1 MKIRNPTVIK
11 WIGFLGAL
19 IIRCWIGTLSFRC
32 RCLGKDVFNDRAGHY
47 LATFWHENILV
58 PCYFFA
64 RKDVL
69 VLISQHADGEMIA
82 QVCKHM
88 GLGTIRGSSTRG
100 GIKAMREMIRAS
112 TSCHIA
118 VMPDGPRGP
127 RRHVELGL
135 IYLAAKTGLPI
146 VLFGVGHDRPWRLKT
161 WDRFC
166 MPRPFSQ
173 ALVIASAPIHIPE
186 DAGKAALETHRQ
198 QVEQALNDLTDYAER
213 LASR

>member
-1 MKIRNPTVIK
+1 MKFRKPTLIK
-11 WIGFLGAL
+11 WIAFLGAL
-19 IIRCWIGTLSFRC
+19 LIRCWIGTLSFRC
-32 RCLGKDVFNDRAGHY
+32 RCLGKDVFNDRDGHY

-82 QVCKHM
+82 QVCKYM

-112 TSCHIA
+112 NRCHIA

-127 RRHVELGL
+127 RRNVELGL
-135 IYLAAKTGLPI
+135 IYLAARTGLPI
-146 VLFGVGHDRPWRLKT
+146 VLFGVGHDRPWRLNT

-166 MPRPFSQ
+166 LPRPFSR

-186 DAGKAALETHRQ
+186 NAGKEELEAHRLQ
-198 QVEQALNDLTDYAER
+198 LEQALNDLTDYAEQ

>member
-1 MKIRNPTVIK
+1 MKIRNPVIIK

-19 IIRCWIGTLSFRC
+19 FIRFWISTLSFRV
-32 RCLGKDVFNDRAGHY
+32 RCLGKDVFNDRDNHY

-69 VLISQHADGEMIA
+69 VLISHHADGEMIA

-100 GIKAMREMIRAS
+100 GIKAMREMMRSSAGF
-112 TSCHIA
+112 HIA

-127 RRHVELGL
+127 RRRLEMGL
-135 IYLAAKTGLPI
+135 VYLAAKTGIPI

-161 WDRFC
+161 WDRFVV
-166 MPRPFSQ
+166 PRPFSQ
-173 ALVIASAPIHIPE
+173 ALVIASAPIFIPE
-186 DAGKAALETHRQ
+186 NASKAELEQHRQ
-198 QVEQALNDLTDYAER
+198 RIEQALNDLTDYAEQV
-213 LASR
+213 ASR